1 MTTARLKT
9 EAGAM
14 TSAGCGRLL
23 PDSSKTT
30 DLTEMTVLQKKLS
43 RARARFVVHRRSSV
57 TALLPVS
64 DQGYDEK
71 NKKNTY
77 AYMVLGTSHVTV
89 NDKNK
94 ELDYAL
100 QEKHLLEVRKQQR
113 F

>member
-1 MTTARLKT
+1 MITAHLKT

-43 RARARFVVHRRSSV
+43 RARARFVVRRYSSV

-71 NKKNTY
+71 NKKNIHIY
-77 AYMVLGTSHVTV
+77 GIGTTPIC
-89 NDKNK
+89 
-94 ELDYAL
+94 
-100 QEKHLLEVRKQQR
+100 KQQKK
-113 F
+113 